1 MLEQI
6 PFVERYTCSAVQ
18 KTVTISGLELTLRSS
33 SDQSP
38 VDSKRVKLS
47 CSGSPAC
54 GHIFKGEDC
63 PYPEI

>member
-1 MLEQI
+1 MLEQT

-18 KTVTISGLELTLRSS
+18 KTVTISGLELTLRS
-33 SDQSP
+33 DQGP

-47 CSGSPAC
+47 CKGSPAC

-63 PYPEI
+63 PYTEI